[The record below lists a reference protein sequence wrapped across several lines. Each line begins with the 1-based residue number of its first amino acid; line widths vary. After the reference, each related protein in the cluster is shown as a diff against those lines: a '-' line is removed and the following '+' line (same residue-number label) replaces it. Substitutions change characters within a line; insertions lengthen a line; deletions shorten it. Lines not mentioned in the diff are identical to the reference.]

1 MPLSAGKYKAKGRNY
16 GFQKLQEGNMF
27 CEGTSTQ
34 MSLGS
39 RRRERQTGVPPNGLA
54 LLQQPK

>member
-1 MPLSAGKYKAKGRNY
+1 MPLNAGKYKAKGRNY
-16 GFQKLQEGNMF
+16 GFQKLQGKNVF
-27 CEGTSTQ
+27 SGGTSKQ

-39 RRRERQTGVPPNGLA
+39 RRRERQTGVYPSGLA